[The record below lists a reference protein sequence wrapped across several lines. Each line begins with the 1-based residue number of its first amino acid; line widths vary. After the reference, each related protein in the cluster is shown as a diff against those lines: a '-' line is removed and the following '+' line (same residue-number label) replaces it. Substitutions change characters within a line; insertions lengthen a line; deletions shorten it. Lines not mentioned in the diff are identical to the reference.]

1 MSSRRRESGFTLI
14 EVIVALVIL
23 AGLSI
28 LTAQAIRSGVE
39 NRDQVSGELSRE
51 AKVSDALNIIRNDV
65 SLAFHHRDLTVRM
78 LNEIMK
84 PPTPAAPTPDL
95 NGNIPPTPPPPPFDP
110 NAPPPPTPRPTP
122 PAVTDFQGDAQSMH
136 FTSLANI
143 RVIKDAKESAQA
155 KIGYFLKSCSS
166 VSPKTGQKQS
176 SNCLIRSVAPWFDED
191 VTKGGTE
198 TVLLENVLEFNL
210 RYMAV
215 GSDDLLES
223 WKMKEGSDKL
233 TKDKFPFAVEVT
245 ISAQD
250 KNDPKDKRVTAS
262 ALIPIR
268 FPNNPPPSPTPDA
281 SGGAAPPVGK

>member
-1 MSSRRRESGFTLI
+1 MSTRTAENGFTLI

-65 SLAFHHRDLTVRM
+65 SLAFHHRDITIRM
-78 LNEIMK
+78 LNELMK
-84 PPTPAAPTPDL
+84 TPAPVMDA
-95 NGNIPPTPPPPPFDP
+95 NGNLIPPPPCKDEAG
-110 NAPPPPTPRPTP
+110 NVIACPTPRPTP
-122 PAVTDFQGDAQSMH
+122 PLVTDFQGDATSMH

-143 RVIKDAKESAQA
+143 RVIKDAKESSQA
-155 KIGYFLKSCSS
+155 KIGYFLKTCKSI
-166 VSPKTGQKQS
+166 SPKTSQPVS
-176 SNCLIRSVAPWFDED
+176 SNCLVRSVAPWFDED

-198 TVLLENVLEFNL
+198 TVLLENVLEFTL

-223 WKMKEGSDKL
+223 WKSKEGSDKL

-250 KNDPKDKRVTAS
+250 KNDPKDKRVTTS

-268 FPNNPPPSPTPDA
+268 FPNNPPASPTPDA
-281 SGGAAPPVGK
+281 AGGAGKVGP